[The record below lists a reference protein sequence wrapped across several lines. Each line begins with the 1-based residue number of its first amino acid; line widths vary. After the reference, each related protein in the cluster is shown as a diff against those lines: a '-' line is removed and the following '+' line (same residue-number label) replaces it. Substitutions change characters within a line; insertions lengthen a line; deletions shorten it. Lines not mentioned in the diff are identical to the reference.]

1 MENVI
6 NLDTSGDYFLAN
18 WSKTWNT
25 VTFYTL
31 GTLLTLIPL
40 DALIFTHILHKG
52 KIHPVT
58 SVYFLTLTAG
68 GTHTT
73 ISGRKYTPI
82 IGYTSSFTRAL
93 NNSHHV
99 VNFGQI

>member
-6 NLDTSGDYFLAN
+6 NLDTWGDYFLAN

-40 DALIFTHILHKG
+40 DVLIFTHILHKG

-58 SVYFLTLTAG
+58 SVYLRVYFLLRV
-68 GTHTT
+68 HTV
-73 ISGRKYTPI
+73 
-82 IGYTSSFTRAL
+82 FQM
-93 NNSHHV
+93 N
-99 VNFGQI
+99 